1 MKPPV
6 RKDSAM
12 KHRSYTLI
20 ELLVVIAIILILAGL
35 LIPTLRSA
43 RESARRARG
52 VRRGSPLKTTR
63 AYSPRRCYYRFIC
76 SFGRPQIISR

>member
-20 ELLVVIAIILILAGL
+20 ELLVVIAVIVILAGL
-35 LIPTLRSA
+35 LIPALRSA
-43 RESARRARG
+43 RESARRAQCMANQKNFG
-52 VRRGSPLKTTR
+52 VYVSQYAQNNNRSMKVL
-63 AYSPRRCYYRFIC
+63 SN
-76 SFGRPQIISR
+76 